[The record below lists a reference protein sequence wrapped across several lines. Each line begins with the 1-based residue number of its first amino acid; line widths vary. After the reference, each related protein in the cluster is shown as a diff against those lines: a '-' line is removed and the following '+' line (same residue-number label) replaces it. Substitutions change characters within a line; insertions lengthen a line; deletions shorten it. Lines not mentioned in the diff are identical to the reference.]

1 MLSRYSLFLF
11 LLTQL
16 IWAVPT
22 CSRVTLRHRS
32 LFNRLSIKSDARSGS
47 KPSVA
52 AAWYAGWHS
61 ADFTLQDL
69 SWSKYTHVFYAFAT
83 TNPHVNLVD
92 LTDADEELLPQFV
105 QAAHSNNV
113 KAIISLGGWGG
124 SQHFSTLFESSATQ
138 KYFAHV
144 LMKFVSKHGLDGIE
158 FAWEYPNKQGIGCN
172 TISANDSAN
181 FLAFLQKFRNQAGAK
196 DFFVSAAVP
205 IQPFVGP
212 DGNPLTNVTGFAEV
226 LDYIEI
232 MNYDDWGSWSSAVGP
247 NSALDDSCA
256 PPAERQGSAISAVNA
271 WSKAGFPLSRMILGI
286 PTYGHSFRVSKSS
299 ALDSS
304 GNIQLY
310 APFNKS
316 DQPPGDSWDI
326 TAGSVDACG
335 NPTVTGGIF
344 NFWGLI
350 EAGFLKN
357 DGTVANGIEYDFD
370 DCSKTPYIYNA
381 TSEVMVS
388 FDDATS
394 FAAKGQYIEETGL
407 AGFILW
413 QAGGDHNDI
422 LLDAIKSAVDG
433 S

>member
-1 MLSRYSLFLF
+1 
-11 LLTQL
+11 
-16 IWAVPT
+16 
-22 CSRVTLRHRS
+22 
-32 LFNRLSIKSDARSGS
+32 
-47 KPSVA
+47 
-52 AAWYAGWHS
+52 
-61 ADFTLQDL
+61 
-69 SWSKYTHVFYAFAT
+69 
-83 TNPHVNLVD
+83 LVR
-92 LTDADEELLPQFV
+92 
-105 QAAHSNNV
+105 
-113 KAIISLGGWGG
+113 
-124 SQHFSTLFESSATQ
+124 FS
-138 KYFAHV
+138 
-144 LMKFVSKHGLDGIE
+144 
-158 FAWEYPNKQGIGCN
+158 P
-172 TISANDSAN
+172 
-181 FLAFLQKFRNQAGAK
+181 
-196 DFFVSAAVP
+196 
-205 IQPFVGP
+205 
-212 DGNPLTNVTGFAEV
+212 PLTLCPFDLELNTV
-226 LDYIEI
+226 EI

-370 DCSKTPYIYNA
+370 DCSKTVRAPEALALIDSLIAPSIQPYIYNA

-394 FAAKGQYIEETGL
+394 FGTPLMLFSCWEG
-407 AGFILW
+407 
-413 QAGGDHNDI
+413 NR
-422 LLDAIKSAVDG
+422 
-433 S
+433 